1 MNTDHQGISMYL
13 IKHTPTGNVLTKT
26 NLGMTFK
33 PFKPGGEHVIYPGVL
48 SAARVIH
55 KFNTDK
61 HIPLEDISIV
71 EMVDNAPI
79 KEYFVNEFKE
89 SSEMDRHI
97 QYENMLFTRAIKFN
111 KLTNLRQSKDE
122 HANFDND
129 PLEQQLVEDLKQ
141 LDTKLIEFKKM
152 HHINKDVGKLNRL
165 SVLK

>member
-1 MNTDHQGISMYL
+1 MKVDHQGISMYL
-13 IKHTPTGNVLTKT
+13 IKHTSTGNVLTRT

-61 HIPLEDISIV
+61 QILLEDVSIV
-71 EMVDNAPI
+71 EMVDNVPI

-97 QYENMLFTRAIKFN
+97 QYENMLFTKAIKFN
-111 KLTNLRQSKDE
+111 KLTNLRQSKTK
-122 HANFDND
+122 HANIDND

-141 LDTKLIEFKKM
+141 LDAKLSEFKNA
-152 HHINKDVGKLNRL
+152 HHINKDVTRLNQL

>member
-1 MNTDHQGISMYL
+1 MKSDHQGISMYL
-13 IKHTPTGNVLTKT
+13 IKHTSTGNVLTRT

-33 PFKPGGEHVIYPGVL
+33 PFKPGGEHVIYPGIL

-61 HIPLEDISIV
+61 QIPLEDVSIV
-71 EMVDNAPI
+71 EIVDNVPI

-97 QYENMLFTRAIKFN
+97 QYENMLFTKAIKFN

-122 HANFDND
+122 HASIDND
-129 PLEQQLVEDLKQ
+129 TLEQQLVEDLKQ
-141 LDTKLIEFKKM
+141 LDAKLSEFKNVYG
-152 HHINKDVGKLNRL
+152 INKDVSKLNQL

>member
-1 MNTDHQGISMYL
+1 MNTDHHGISMYL
-13 IKHTPTGNVLTKT
+13 IKHTSTGNVLTKT

-33 PFKPGGEHVIYPGVL
+33 PFKPSGEHVIYPGVL

-61 HIPLEDISIV
+61 DIPLEDISIV

-89 SSEMDRHI
+89 SSEMDHHI

-111 KLTNLRQSKDE
+111 KLTNLRQSRDE
-122 HANFDND
+122 HTNFDND

-141 LDTKLIEFKKM
+141 LDTKLIEFKNK
-152 HHINKDVGKLNRL
+152 HHINKDVNKLNQS
-165 SVLK
+165 SVLR

>member
-1 MNTDHQGISMYL
+1 MKSDHQGISMYL
-13 IKHTPTGNVLTKT
+13 IKHTSTGNVLTRT

-61 HIPLEDISIV
+61 DIPLEDISIV

-79 KEYFVNEFKE
+79 KEYFVNDFKE

-111 KLTNLRQSKDE
+111 KLTNLRRSKDE
-122 HANFDND
+122 HASIDNNT
-129 PLEQQLVEDLKQ
+129 LEQQLVEDLKQ
-141 LDTKLIEFKKM
+141 LDAKLSEFKKAY
-152 HHINKDVGKLNRL
+152 HINKDVSKLNQL

>member
-1 MNTDHQGISMYL
+1 MEVDHQGISMYL
-13 IKHTPTGNVLTKT
+13 IKHTSTGNVLTRT

-33 PFKPGGEHVIYPGVL
+33 PFKPDSEHVIYPGIL

-61 HIPLEDISIV
+61 QILLEDVSIV
-71 EMVDNAPI
+71 EMVDNVPI

-97 QYENMLFTRAIKFN
+97 QYENMLFTKAIKFN
-111 KLTNLRQSKDE
+111 KLTNLRRSKDK
-122 HANFDND
+122 HANIDND

-141 LDTKLIEFKKM
+141 LDAKLSEFRNV
-152 HHINKDVGKLNRL
+152 HGINKDVSKLNQL